1 MRFAGLHVPTEW
13 IAAHG
18 LKPERILPSADEGCH
33 CAAGACQVAAQLP
46 AGPLIATTQC
56 DQLRRAQHD
65 GFLLDVP
72 AAWQSPSALRL
83 WREELERL
91 SRWLVRQGGSAPDRE
106 RLIATADRHDRVR
119 SGLRAD
125 PRPERIATWLC
136 DGREDEGTCDFTA
149 GTETQRLEEVGQGR
163 LSNRMAEGH
172 ECLPPANLCTS
183 VPPVN
188 RIPIALLGGP
198 LPRDCG
204 GWFAACAEAGLRIAL
219 DGSEAGERGLAP
231 PLDRRLLHEDPLQAI
246 AEAHLAMPDPGRRPD
261 TALHDWIATAV
272 TDRGLRGI
280 IVRCDPFCD
289 QWQLQADRLRHWAP
303 VLLVES
309 GENPARR
316 ATRLEAFAE
325 MLAC

>member
-18 LKPERILPSADEGCH
+18 LTPERVLPSADEGCH

-56 DQLRRAQHD
+56 DQMRRSQHD

-91 SRWLVRQGGSAPDRE
+91 SRWLVRQGGSAPDRST
-106 RLIATADRHDRVR
+106 LVAAADRHDRVR
-119 SGLRAD
+119 SALRAD
-125 PRPERIATWLC
+125 PQSERITAWLC
-136 DGREDEGTCDFTA
+136 DGREEPSAAPTA
-149 GTETQRLEEVGQGR
+149 SGI
-163 LSNRMAEGH
+163 
-172 ECLPPANLCTS
+172 
-183 VPPVN
+183 PV
-188 RIPIALLGGP
+188 ALLGGP
-198 LPRDCG
+198 LPRGGD
-204 GWFAACAEAGLRIAL
+204 GWFAACAAAGLRIAL
-219 DGSEAGERGLAP
+219 DGSEVGERGLAP

-261 TALHDWIATAV
+261 TALHEWVATAV
-272 TDRGLRGI
+272 ADRGLRGI

>member
-18 LKPERILPSADEGCH
+18 LKPERVLPSADEGCH

-56 DQLRRAQHD
+56 DQMRRSQHD

-83 WREELERL
+83 WRDELERL
-91 SRWLVRQGGSAPDRE
+91 SRWLVRQGGSAPDRA
-106 RLIATADRHDRVR
+106 RLIATADQHDRIR
-119 SGLRAD
+119 SSLRCD
-125 PRPERIATWLC
+125 PRPERITAWLC
-136 DGREDEGTCDFTA
+136 DGREV
-149 GTETQRLEEVGQGR
+149 ETTNDKRRATNETPL
-163 LSNRMAEGH
+163 
-172 ECLPPANLCTS
+172 
-183 VPPVN
+183 
-188 RIPIALLGGP
+188 ALLGGP
-198 LPRDCG
+198 LPRGGD
-204 GWFAACAEAGLRIAL
+204 GWFAACATAGLRVAL

-261 TALHDWIATAV
+261 TALHDWVATAV
-272 TDRGLRGI
+272 ADRGLRGI
-280 IVRCDPFCD
+280 VVRCDPFCD

-303 VLLVES
+303 VLVVES

-316 ATRLEAFAE
+316 STRLEAFAE

>member
-18 LKPERILPSADEGCH
+18 LQPERVLPSADEGCH

-46 AGPLIATTQC
+46 AGPLIVTTQC
-56 DQLRRAQHD
+56 DQLRRSQHD

-91 SRWLVRQGGSAPDRE
+91 SRWLVRQGGSAPDRAK
-106 RLIATADRHDRVR
+106 LVATADHHDRVR
-119 SGLRAD
+119 SDLRTN
-125 PRPERIATWLC
+125 PRPERIAAWLC
-136 DGREDEGTCDFTA
+136 DGREDA
-149 GTETQRLEEVGQGR
+149 
-163 LSNRMAEGH
+163 A
-172 ECLPPANLCTS
+172 PAPTTGG
-183 VPPVN
+183 
-188 RIPIALLGGP
+188 IPIAVLGGP
-198 LPRDCG
+198 LPRGGD
-204 GWFAACAEAGLRIAL
+204 GWFAACAAAGLRVAL

-261 TALHDWIATAV
+261 TALHEWVAAAV
-272 TDRGLRGI
+272 ADRGLRGI

-303 VLLVES
+303 LLVVES
-309 GENPARR
+309 GEHPARR